1 MSVNLDQIIHI
12 SLSILIFLAIWT
24 LVEVIR
30 IAIKVRSLL
39 SKVEI
44 ITDVKGW
51 LNCLNF
57 LINKKKKKHPNV
69 YLIYE

>member
-12 SLSILIFLAIWT
+12 SLSLLIFLAIWA

-39 SKVEI
+39 GRVEI

-57 LINKKKKKHPNV
+57 LINKKKKAS
-69 YLIYE
+69 